1 MLLTK
6 EQTAQRPSL
15 PHEDIDVP
23 EFGGSMRVRAW
34 TGAEYDEF
42 GKAIKDV
49 TYDGAMYAAAIAV
62 SAVGE
67 DGEKL
72 FDVSAD
78 IDRVAGLFLKTTLE
92 RAYDAIRRMNK
103 LGKEGVEDALK
114 N

>member
-49 TYDGAMYAAAIAV
+49 TYDGAMYAAAVAV
-62 SAVGE
+62 SAVDANGE
-67 DGEKL
+67 SL
-72 FDVSAD
+72 FDVSVD
-78 IDRVAGLFLKTTLE
+78 VERVSGMFLKTTLE
-92 RAYDAIRRMNK
+92 RAYDVIRRLNK
-103 LGKEGVEDALK
+103 LGKEGVEDAAK

>member
-6 EQTAQRPSL
+6 EQAAQRPPL

-23 EFGGSMRVRAW
+23 EFGGSMRLRAW

-49 TYDGAMYAAAIAV
+49 TYDGAMYAAAVAV

-72 FDVSAD
+72 FDVNAD
-78 IDRVAGLFLKTTLE
+78 VERISGMFLKTTLE
-92 RAYDAIRRMNK
+92 RAYDVIRRTNK
-103 LGKEGVEDALK
+103 LGKEGVEGAAK

>member
-6 EQTAQRPSL
+6 EKTAQSPSL

-23 EFGGSMRVRAW
+23 EFGGSMRLRAW

-49 TYDGAMYAAAIAV
+49 TYDGAMYAAAIAA
-62 SAVGE
+62 SAVGD

-72 FDVSAD
+72 FDVSVD
-78 IDRVAGLFLKTTLE
+78 IDRVSRMFLKTTLE
-92 RAYDAIRRMNK
+92 RAYDVIRRMNK
-103 LGKEGVEDALK
+103 LGKEGVEGAAK